1 MENSKQPKWTWI
13 REENKKND
21 AKNIDP
27 ITGWRYTP
35 LEKYLKIIFPETTDW
50 VHNKKMPGV
59 KGDCRPDFRSDS
71 LKIVIEFDGILHYT
85 NPGNIIADRKKDEV
99 YKEAGYKV
107 VRIPYFIQLTNEVV
121 EKLFGK
127 KVDEPLFSP
136 EIASLFSDLKNTPA
150 YLCPAGVVRMAR
162 EFRAYPDQYKVNLE
176 SLKAEKKP
184 DLTGAELLEH
194 LYEHPDFF
202 WGVR

>member
-1 MENSKQPKWTWI
+1 MENSNQPKWTWI

-50 VHNKKMPGV
+50 VHNKKMPGA

-85 NPGNIIADRKKDEV
+85 NPGNIIADRKKDEA

-136 EIASLFSDLKNTPA
+136 KIASLFSALKNTPA

-162 EFRAYPDQYKVNLE
+162 EFREYPDQYKVNLE

-194 LYEHPDFF
+194 LYEHPDLD
-202 WGVR
+202 VVK

>member
-1 MENSKQPKWTWI
+1 MENSNQPKWTWI

-35 LEKYLKIIFPETTDW
+35 LEKYLKAIFPETTDW
-50 VHNKKMPGV
+50 VHNKKMPRV
-59 KGDCRPDFRSDS
+59 KGYCRPDFRSDS
-71 LKIVIEFDGILHYT
+71 LKMVVEFDGKLHYT
-85 NPGNIIADRKKDEV
+85 NPGNIIADRQKDEV

-136 EIASLFSDLKNTPA
+136 KTASLFSALKNTPA

-162 EFRAYPDQYKVNLE
+162 EFREYPDQYKVNLE
-176 SLKAEKKP
+176 SLRAEKEP
-184 DLTGAELLEH
+184 DLTGVELLEH
-194 LYEHPDFF
+194 LYGHPDLE
-202 WGVR
+202 VVK